1 MSGAGTG
8 GGLVIKLAPNERI
21 LINGAVIENGD
32 RRARLAIKTP
42 RANILRL
49 SDALHPE
56 QATTPVTR
64 TLYLCQLIL
73 SGDLVPAEGRRKL
86 LRALEE
92 LSQVFTD
99 RDSRALLDRA
109 TVATI
114 AENEYGALKALRLL
128 IPREA
133 RLFAALQ

>member
-1 MSGAGTG
+1 MSG

-42 RANILRL
+42 RASILRL
-49 SDALHPE
+49 SEALHPD

-64 TLYLCQLIL
+64 TIYLCQLIL
-73 SGDLVPAEGRRKL
+73 SGDLAPAEGRRKL

-99 RDSRALLDRA
+99 RDSRILLDRA
-109 TVATI
+109 SDATI
-114 AENEYGALKALRLL
+114 AGNEYAALKTLRLL
-128 IPREA
+128 VPRES
-133 RLFAALQ
+133 RLFASLQ